1 VSAGIDI
8 DVEGVEQ
15 LRRSLDR
22 LEPEARR
29 ELDRELRRA
38 ARDVAREAGETVRA
52 RAVTRSR
59 NPRRTADGYVVRV
72 REGRRRRTGGLRGVG
87 TTVGASMLEWAGRE
101 GTRSERGR
109 TLKATLDARYG
120 APGRVLW
127 KAWDRRR
134 EQTEAAIREAVARA
148 ERRLSA
154 IVGG

>member
-1 VSAGIDI
+1 VSLGIDI

-15 LRRSLDR
+15 LRRSLDS

-38 ARDVAREAGETVRA
+38 ARDVAREAGQTVRA

-59 NPRRTADGYVVRV
+59 NPRRTADGYLVRA
-72 REGRRRRTGGLRGVG
+72 RKGGLRIVG

-101 GTRSERGR
+101 ETRTQRGR

-120 APGRVLW
+120 TPGRVLW

-134 EQTEAAIREAVARA
+134 EHTEAAIREAVARA